1 MMPEEQRQRTMPG
14 NTRRSRTEGASSEN
28 PVGLV
33 KELEGVVHEGED
45 LIGVGLRTIVEVLI
59 RELGEQDR
67 QAKLVVVVREVSLE
81 LVEGG
86 VIPVD
91 ALIVNLYTTAR
102 VSTRVHQI
110 EIDLR
115 GIQCK
120 PP

>member
-1 MMPEEQRQRTMPG
+1 M
-14 NTRRSRTEGASSEN
+14 
-28 PVGLV
+28 
-33 KELEGVVHEGED
+33 
-45 LIGVGLRTIVEVLI
+45 I
-59 RELGEQDR
+59 
-67 QAKLVVVVREVSLE
+67 VVVREVSLE

>member
-1 MMPEEQRQRTMPG
+1 MPEEQRQRTMPETHEG
-14 NTRRSRTEGASSEN
+14 RSRTEGASSEN